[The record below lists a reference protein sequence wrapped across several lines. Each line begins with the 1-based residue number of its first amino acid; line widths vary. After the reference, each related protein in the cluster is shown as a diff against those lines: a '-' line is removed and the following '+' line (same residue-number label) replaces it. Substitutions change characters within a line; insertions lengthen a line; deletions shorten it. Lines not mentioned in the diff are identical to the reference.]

1 MLVNFFCYISFI
13 GFVNVKG
20 KGLVRL
26 REAIKKKLPNFGHC
40 PNMEGGVSGAAKPR
54 AVNFKFWMG
63 GGPVPPHRG
72 VPKGGDKGAMGGG
85 LAHDS
90 RHSS

>member
-26 REAIKKKLPNFGHC
+26 KEAIKKNDDR
-40 PNMEGGVSGAAKPR
+40 NGGIWQSGISKSLAECQ
-54 AVNFKFWMG
+54 VLC
-63 GGPVPPHRG
+63 
-72 VPKGGDKGAMGGG
+72 G
-85 LAHDS
+85 LRQCTVVFA
-90 RHSS
+90 

>member
-1 MLVNFFCYISFI
+1 MLVNFFCYISFF

-26 REAIKKKLPNFGHC
+26 REGIKKIPNFGHC
-40 PNMEGGVSGAAKPR
+40 PNMEGGVSGVAKLR

-63 GGPVPPHRG
+63 VGGWCQRRFWTMSKVWYFFYGFPYSNFR
-72 VPKGGDKGAMGGG
+72 
-85 LAHDS
+85 
-90 RHSS
+90 